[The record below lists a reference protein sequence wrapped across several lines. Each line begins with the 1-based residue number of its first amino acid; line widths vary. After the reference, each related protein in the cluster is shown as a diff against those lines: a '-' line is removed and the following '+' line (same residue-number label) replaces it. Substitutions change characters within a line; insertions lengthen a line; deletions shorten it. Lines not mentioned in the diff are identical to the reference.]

1 MARTVIDLDEDM
13 VAEAM
18 RIYGSKTKAKAV
30 RLAMEDA
37 VKRHLR
43 QEFFDAMDAGELDFS
58 EIVDST
64 GGATIVSGDPGD
76 TFRDSVHY
84 LRSGYT
90 MYYALPESGPG
101 TERRLQ
107 VELTPEAS
115 KRLPNV
121 RIRARSG
128 YIVPGQRAAEQPAK

>member
-18 RIYGSKTKAKAV
+18 RIFATKTKAKAV

-58 EIVDST
+58 EIVETT
-64 GGATIVSGDPGD
+64 GPRNADGSLKRDGDHSGG
-76 TFRDSVHY
+76 
-84 LRSGYT
+84 
-90 MYYALPESGPG
+90 
-101 TERRLQ
+101 
-107 VELTPEAS
+107 
-115 KRLPNV
+115 K
-121 RIRARSG
+121 
-128 YIVPGQRAAEQPAK
+128 AA